1 MECKRRHSGLSN
13 KNESPDLVYFKPNN
27 FGKVIHCS
35 LHNFSDAYETGYG
48 MSAYIRLVNAEGI
61 AHCLLLLGKSQV
73 ASLKLIS
80 IPKLEPTAA
89 TLSVKVSRMIREEID
104 VYINDEIFW
113 TDSQVALGYKKNG
126 LVKRIDF
133 VKWIYK
139 KTY

>member
-13 KNESPDLVYFKPNN
+13 KNESPDLVYFRPNN

-104 VYINDEIFW
+104 VHINDEIFW
-113 TDSQVALGYKKNG
+113 ADSQIVCYCLFVRSVETGLG
-126 LVKRIDF
+126 R
-133 VKWIYK
+133 
-139 KTY
+139 

>member
-89 TLSVKVSRMIREEID
+89 TLSVKVSRKIREEID
-104 VYINDEIFW
+104 VHINDEIFW
-113 TDSQVALGYKKNG
+113 ADSQIVCYCLFVRSVETGLG
-126 LVKRIDF
+126 R
-133 VKWIYK
+133 
-139 KTY
+139 

>member
-35 LHNFSDAYETGYG
+35 LHNFSDAYETGYD

-104 VYINDEIFW
+104 VHINDEIFW
-113 TDSQVALGYKKNG
+113 ADSQIVCYCLFVRSFETGLG
-126 LVKRIDF
+126 R
-133 VKWIYK
+133 
-139 KTY
+139 